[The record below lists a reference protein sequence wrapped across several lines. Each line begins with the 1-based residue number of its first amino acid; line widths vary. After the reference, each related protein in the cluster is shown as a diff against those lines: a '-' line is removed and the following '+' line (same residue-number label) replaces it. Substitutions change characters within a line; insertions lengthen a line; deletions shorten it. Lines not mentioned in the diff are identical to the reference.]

1 MTCMSSQNVV
11 VFLKNLHLVSK
22 LTNASTTF
30 TKFKLESHA
39 VLAVINGLV
48 EAVQG
53 LEARWLVIFC
63 VD

>member
-1 MTCMSSQNVV
+1 MSSQNVV
-11 VFLKNLHLVSK
+11 VVLKNLHLVSK

-39 VLAVINGLV
+39 VLAVINSLV

-53 LEARWLVIFC
+53 LGARWLVIFC